1 MSNWIHSTLEQICV
15 PDKGAIISGPFG
27 SNISSKFFVSQGVP
41 VIRGNNLTLGKEKF
55 IDNGFAYITPEKA
68 EELNC
73 YALKNDL
80 VFTAAGTLGQVG
92 VLTGDL
98 RYEKYVISNKQLRA
112 RIDSSK
118 VDLLYAY
125 YWYSSPWMQQYFIT
139 NNKGSTVPLVTLS
152 ELKSAPITYPE
163 SIEEQRKIASIF
175 DDITTKIDL
184 NTRLCSELEA
194 MAKTLYDYWFVQFD
208 FPDENGKPY
217 RTSGGAMER
226 CQELGREVPKGWKVG
241 NLYDIADYINGL
253 ACQNFRP
260 AEGEESLPV
269 IKIKE
274 MHDGITLDTER
285 VSARIPEK
293 NIINDGDILFSW
305 SATLEVMYWTGGKGG
320 LNQHIFK
327 VVPKAHYQ
335 KEFVYNQLSS
345 YIINFVKMAEARKTT
360 MGHITSDHLQQSRIV
375 LPPVPV
381 LRQFHDEVS
390 AQHQMIIKCRKENR
404 ELEKLRDWL
413 LPMLM
418 NGQAYVKVGGDE
430 SV

>member
-112 RIDSSK
+112 CIDSSK

-184 NTRLCSELEA
+184 NAQLCAELEA

-217 RTSGGAMER
+217 RTSGGAMEW
-226 CQELGREVPKGWKVG
+226 CQELGREVPKGWK
-241 NLYDIADYINGL
+241 A
-253 ACQNFRP
+253 
-260 AEGEESLPV
+260 
-269 IKIKE
+269 K
-274 MHDGITLDTER
+274 R
-285 VSARIPEK
+285 VSELTK
-293 NIINDGDILFSW
+293 
-305 SATLEVMYWTGGKGG
+305 
-320 LNQHIFK
+320 
-327 VVPKAHYQ
+327 
-335 KEFVYNQLSS
+335 
-345 YIINFVKMAEARKTT
+345 
-360 MGHITSDHLQQSRIV
+360 
-375 LPPVPV
+375 V
-381 LRQFHDEVS
+381 LREKKMLIFLL
-390 AQHQMIIKCRKENR
+390 QMVNTSFLHVAK
-404 ELEKLRDWL
+404 KLCAAILRHSRGKL
-413 LPMLM
+413 F
-418 NGQAYVKVGGDE
+418 
-430 SV
+430 

>member
-1 MSNWIHSTLEQICV
+1 MMDKDFEPLENYVFVTKLAGFEHTNYIQGKATHTPVLDTDIPMVQGKNIRNGFFVDEFDWYIDRNVSDKLPRSVLDKPCILIPYVGSNLGEVGVFYANRRCHLASNIAKVEITSDRYDIEYVKYYLQSDIGQAYLFQSKQGSAQPNITMESIRKTLIIYRPLEQQRDICTV
-15 PDKGAIISGPFG
+15 LLNIDKKIQN
-27 SNISSKFFVSQGVP
+27 NIK
-41 VIRGNNLTLGKEKF
+41 
-55 IDNGFAYITPEKA
+55 
-68 EELNC
+68 
-73 YALKNDL
+73 
-80 VFTAAGTLGQVG
+80 
-92 VLTGDL
+92 
-98 RYEKYVISNKQLRA
+98 
-112 RIDSSK
+112 
-118 VDLLYAY
+118 
-125 YWYSSPWMQQYFIT
+125 
-139 NNKGSTVPLVTLS
+139 
-152 ELKSAPITYPE
+152 
-163 SIEEQRKIASIF
+163 
-175 DDITTKIDL
+175 
-184 NTRLCSELEA
+184 LCSELEA
-194 MAKTLYDYWFVQFD
+194 MAKALYDYWFVQFD

-217 RTSGGAMER
+217 RTSGGAMEW
-226 CQELGREVPKGWKVG
+226 CQELVREVPKGWKVG

-260 AEGEESLPV
+260 AEGEESLSV

-305 SATLEVMYWTGGKGG
+305 SATLEAMYWTGGKGG

-327 VVPKAHYQ
+327 VVPKAPYQ

-418 NGQAYVKVGGDE
+418 NGQAFIH
-430 SV
+430 

>member
-1 MSNWIHSTLEQICV
+1 MSKTKIATLLDDYGDGIHGT
-15 PDKGAIISGPFG
+15 
-27 SNISSKFFVSQGVP
+27 P
-41 VIRGNNLTLGKEKF
+41 VYSDTGEYYFINGNNLNDGRIQITNDTLKIDVSEFLRIKRPLNENTLLMSINGTLGKIALYRGEKIALGKSACFLNATSTINRDF
-55 IDNGFAYITPEKA
+55 IRWVLST
-68 EELNC
+68 
-73 YALKNDL
+73 
-80 VFTAAGTLGQVG
+80 TAFRQYMMQV
-92 VLTGDL
+92 
-98 RYEKYVISNKQLRA
+98 SH
-112 RIDSSK
+112 
-118 VDLLYAY
+118 
-125 YWYSSPWMQQYFIT
+125 
-139 NNKGSTVPLVTLS
+139 GSTIKNL
-152 ELKSAPITYPE
+152 AP
-163 SIEEQRKIASIF
+163 SQIAEYEFQDVQDKEHVVHLLNSL
-175 DDITTKIDL
+175 DNKIDL
-184 NTRLCSELEA
+184 NNRICAEMEA

-217 RTSGGAMER
+217 RTSGGAMEW
-226 CQELGREVPKGWKVG
+226 CQELAREVPKGWKVG

-260 AEGEESLPV
+260 AEGEDSLPV

-305 SATLEVMYWTGGKGG
+305 SATLEAMYWTGGKGG

-327 VVPKAHYQ
+327 VVPKEPYP
-335 KEFVYNQLSS
+335 KEFVYHQLSS

-375 LPPVPV
+375 LPPEPV
-381 LRQFHDEVS
+381 LRKFHDAVT
-390 AQHQMIIKCRKENR
+390 APHHMMIKCRKENR

-418 NGQAYVKVGGDE
+418 NGQAQIKHD
-430 SV
+430 

>member
-1 MSNWIHSTLEQICV
+1 MSKTKIASLLDDYGDGIHGT
-15 PDKGAIISGPFG
+15 
-27 SNISSKFFVSQGVP
+27 P
-41 VIRGNNLTLGKEKF
+41 VYSDTGEYYFINGNNLNDGRIYITDDTLKIDVSEYLRIKRPLNENTLLMSINGTLGKIALFRGEKIALGKSACFLNATSTINRDF
-55 IDNGFAYITPEKA
+55 IRWVLST
-68 EELNC
+68 
-73 YALKNDL
+73 
-80 VFTAAGTLGQVG
+80 TAFRQYMMQV
-92 VLTGDL
+92 
-98 RYEKYVISNKQLRA
+98 A
-112 RIDSSK
+112 H
-118 VDLLYAY
+118 
-125 YWYSSPWMQQYFIT
+125 
-139 NNKGSTVPLVTLS
+139 GSTIKNL
-152 ELKSAPITYPE
+152 AP
-163 SIEEQRKIASIF
+163 SQIAEYEFQDVQDKEHVVHLLNSL
-175 DDITTKIDL
+175 DNKIDL
-184 NTRLCSELEA
+184 NNRISAELEA

-217 RTSGGAMER
+217 RTSDGAMEW
-226 CQELGREVPKGWKVG
+226 CQELVREVPKGWKVG

-305 SATLEVMYWTGGKGG
+305 SATLEAMYWTGGKGG

-327 VVPKAHYQ
+327 VVPKAPYQ

-418 NGQAYVKVGGDE
+418 NGQAFIH
-430 SV
+430 

>member
-1 MSNWIHSTLEQICV
+1 MSKTKIASLLDDYGDGIHGT
-15 PDKGAIISGPFG
+15 
-27 SNISSKFFVSQGVP
+27 P
-41 VIRGNNLTLGKEKF
+41 VYSDTGEYYFINGNNLNDGRIYITDDTLKIDVSEYLRIKRPLNENTLLMSINGTLGKIALFRGEKIALGKSACFLNATSTINRDF
-55 IDNGFAYITPEKA
+55 IRWVLSTTAFRQYMMQVAHGSTIKNLAPSQIAEYEFQDVQDKEHVVHLLNSLDNKI
-68 EELNC
+68 ELN
-73 YALKNDL
+73 N
-80 VFTAAGTLGQVG
+80 
-92 VLTGDL
+92 
-98 RYEKYVISNKQLRA
+98 RISA
-112 RIDSSK
+112 
-118 VDLLYAY
+118 
-125 YWYSSPWMQQYFIT
+125 
-139 NNKGSTVPLVTLS
+139 
-152 ELKSAPITYPE
+152 
-163 SIEEQRKIASIF
+163 
-175 DDITTKIDL
+175 
-184 NTRLCSELEA
+184 ELEA

-217 RTSGGAMER
+217 RTSGGAMEW

-305 SATLEVMYWTGGKGG
+305 SATLEAMYWTGGKGG

-327 VVPKAHYQ
+327 VVPKVPYQ

-390 AQHQMIIKCRKENR
+390 AQYQMIIKCRKENR

>member
-1 MSNWIHSTLEQICV
+1 MSKTKIASLLDDYGDGIHGT
-15 PDKGAIISGPFG
+15 PFYSDTG
-27 SNISSKFFVSQGVP
+27 EYYFIN
-41 VIRGNNLTLGKEKF
+41 GNNLNDGRIYITDDTLKIDASEYLRIKRPLNENTLLMSINGTLGKIALFRGEKIALGKSACFLNATSTINRDF
-55 IDNGFAYITPEKA
+55 IRWVLST
-68 EELNC
+68 
-73 YALKNDL
+73 
-80 VFTAAGTLGQVG
+80 TAFRQYMMQV
-92 VLTGDL
+92 
-98 RYEKYVISNKQLRA
+98 A
-112 RIDSSK
+112 H
-118 VDLLYAY
+118 
-125 YWYSSPWMQQYFIT
+125 
-139 NNKGSTVPLVTLS
+139 GSTIKNL
-152 ELKSAPITYPE
+152 AP
-163 SIEEQRKIASIF
+163 SQIAEYEFQDVQDKEHVVHLLNSL
-175 DDITTKIDL
+175 DNKIDL
-184 NTRLCSELEA
+184 NNRISAELEA

-217 RTSGGAMER
+217 RTSGGAMEW

-305 SATLEVMYWTGGKGG
+305 SATLEAMYWTGGKGG

-327 VVPKAHYQ
+327 VVPKAPYQ

>member
-1 MSNWIHSTLEQICV
+1 MSKTKIASLLDDYGDGIHGT
-15 PDKGAIISGPFG
+15 
-27 SNISSKFFVSQGVP
+27 P
-41 VIRGNNLTLGKEKF
+41 VYSDTGEYYFINGNNLNDGRIYITDDTLKIDASEYLRIKRPLNENTLLMSINGTLGKIALFRGEKIALGKSACFLNATSTINRDF
-55 IDNGFAYITPEKA
+55 IRWVLST
-68 EELNC
+68 
-73 YALKNDL
+73 
-80 VFTAAGTLGQVG
+80 TAFRQYMMQV
-92 VLTGDL
+92 
-98 RYEKYVISNKQLRA
+98 A
-112 RIDSSK
+112 H
-118 VDLLYAY
+118 
-125 YWYSSPWMQQYFIT
+125 
-139 NNKGSTVPLVTLS
+139 GSTIKNL
-152 ELKSAPITYPE
+152 AP
-163 SIEEQRKIASIF
+163 SQIAEYEFQDVQDKEHVVHLLNSL
-175 DDITTKIDL
+175 DNKIDL
-184 NTRLCSELEA
+184 NNRISAELEA

-217 RTSGGAMER
+217 RTSGGAMEW

-305 SATLEVMYWTGGKGG
+305 SATLEAMYWTGGKGG

-327 VVPKAHYQ
+327 VVPKVPYQ

-390 AQHQMIIKCRKENR
+390 AQYQMIIKCRKENR

-418 NGQAYVKVGGDE
+418 NGQAFIR
-430 SV
+430 

>member
-1 MSNWIHSTLEQICV
+1 MSKTKIASLLDDYGDGIHGT
-15 PDKGAIISGPFG
+15 
-27 SNISSKFFVSQGVP
+27 P
-41 VIRGNNLTLGKEKF
+41 VYSDAGEYYFINGNNLNDGRIYITDDTLKIDASEYLRIKRPLNENTLLMSINGTLGKIALFRGEKIALGKSACFLNATSTINRDF
-55 IDNGFAYITPEKA
+55 IRWVLST
-68 EELNC
+68 
-73 YALKNDL
+73 
-80 VFTAAGTLGQVG
+80 TAFRQYMMQV
-92 VLTGDL
+92 
-98 RYEKYVISNKQLRA
+98 A
-112 RIDSSK
+112 H
-118 VDLLYAY
+118 
-125 YWYSSPWMQQYFIT
+125 
-139 NNKGSTVPLVTLS
+139 GSTIKNL
-152 ELKSAPITYPE
+152 AP
-163 SIEEQRKIASIF
+163 SQIAEYEFQDVQDKEHVVHLLNSL
-175 DDITTKIDL
+175 DNKIDL
-184 NTRLCSELEA
+184 NNRISAELEA

-217 RTSGGAMER
+217 RTSGGAMEW

-305 SATLEVMYWTGGKGG
+305 SATLEAMYWTGGKGG

-327 VVPKAHYQ
+327 VVPKAPYQ

>member
-184 NTRLCSELEA
+184 NAQLCAELEA

-217 RTSGGAMER
+217 RTSGGAMEW
-226 CQELGREVPKGWKVG
+226 CQALGREVPKGWKTKRVSDLTKVVTGKEDANFSTADGEYKFFTCGQEPLCCDTPAFTGKAVLIAG
-241 NLYDIADYINGL
+241 NGDFNVKHYTGSFNAYQRTYVLIPNEDKYYAAMFIAAKDTIQFFRQGSNGSIVKFITKGDVE
-253 ACQNFRP
+253 N
-260 AEGEESLPV
+260 
-269 IKIKE
+269 
-274 MHDGITLDTER
+274 ITLLSPTNDDLLQR
-285 VSARIPEK
+285 L
-293 NIINDGDILFSW
+293 NGIIEQIELF
-305 SATLEVMYWTGGKGG
+305 E
-320 LNQHIFK
+320 
-327 VVPKAHYQ
+327 
-335 KEFVYNQLSS
+335 
-345 YIINFVKMAEARKTT
+345 
-360 MGHITSDHLQQSRIV
+360 
-375 LPPVPV
+375 
-381 LRQFHDEVS
+381 
-390 AQHQMIIKCRKENR
+390 KEND
-404 ELEKLRDWL
+404 ELIKLRDWL

-418 NGQAYVKVGGDE
+418 NGQAFIH
-430 SV
+430 